1 MGELW
6 LGVDLYIKKTTS
18 PTGGSITH
26 FAWYNIHNGS
36 FIHLS
41 HIGGVGRDRG
51 VEKALSGTADAIA
64 HDSAGMQGS
73 LKGGGGGRG
82 GRERKKYNCQ
92 SEYKVLFLSMP
103 TTSYNIIH
111 YSNVALK

>member
-6 LGVDLYIKKTTS
+6 LGVDLYIKKKTS
-18 PTGGSITH
+18 PTGGSITR

-36 FIHLS
+36 FIHSS
-41 HIGGVGRDRG
+41 HIGGIGRDRG

-73 LKGGGGGRG
+73 LKGGREGGKVQLSQRV
-82 GRERKKYNCQ
+82 Q
-92 SEYKVLFLSMP
+92 SAYSVNA
-103 TTSYNIIH
+103 TTSYNILH
-111 YSNVALK
+111 CSNVALK